1 MGGYYRLRE
10 LGFRLPSGAQILS
23 KEQFDPVDCAA
34 ALIAEAEAKA
44 ARIVEVAREEFV
56 REQIRGY
63 EEGRTRAR
71 LEAVQWL
78 LGEEHLLEQRL
89 AEIEKQIASIV
100 IVSVRRLI
108 EGFDD
113 RAKAESMVRAAL
125 RQMRREKRAELRVST
140 EQLVDL
146 KASIGSII
154 RDFPEV
160 ELVDVVEDSSLCAPQ
175 IILETKI
182 GRVEGDLGRS
192 LERLEATVREM
203 LADTAREAGNAPD
216 GEIQP

>member
-1 MGGYYRLRE
+1 MAGYYRLRE
-10 LGFRLPSGAQILS
+10 LGFQLASGAQILP
-23 KEQFDPVDCAA
+23 KERFEPVDAAA
-34 ALIAEAEAKA
+34 ALIEEAEAKA
-44 ARIVEVAREEFV
+44 ARIVEVSREEFV

-63 EEGRTRAR
+63 EEGRMRAE

-89 AEIEKQIASIV
+89 SEIEKQIASIV
-100 IVSVRRLI
+100 MVCVRRLVD
-108 EGFDD
+108 GFDD
-113 RAKAESMVRAAL
+113 RQKAESMVRAAL
-125 RQMRREKRAELRVST
+125 RQMRREKRAELRVSS
-140 EQLVDL
+140 EQLAEM

-182 GRVEGDLGRS
+182 GRVEADIGRS
-192 LERLEATVREM
+192 LERLEGSVREM
-203 LADTAREAGNAPD
+203 LANVGKEVANTSDEEVSP
-216 GEIQP
+216 